1 MAEAYVD
8 LFFTSA
14 SFFKKVGRIF
24 VSTKLSMSEGLRV
37 ILPCL
42 GYLTDLLNDLGVF
55 YCKYGQIL
63 LTLTEL
69 EEVDLWA

>member
-14 SFFKKVGRIF
+14 SFFKEVGRIF

-42 GYLTDLLNDLGVF
+42 GYLTVLLNDLGVF
-55 YCKYGQIL
+55 YCKYGLIL
-63 LTLTEL
+63 STRN
-69 EEVDLWA
+69 

>member
-24 VSTKLSMSEGLRV
+24 VSTKLSMSEDLRV
-37 ILPCL
+37 ILPCS
-42 GYLTDLLNDLGVF
+42 GYLTVLLNDLGVF
-55 YCKYGQIL
+55 YCKYGLIL
-63 LTLTEL
+63 STLTEL

>member
-1 MAEAYVD
+1 MAEAYFD

-24 VSTKLSMSEGLRV
+24 VSAKLSMSEGLRV

-42 GYLTDLLNDLGVF
+42 GYFTVLLND
-55 YCKYGQIL
+55 
-63 LTLTEL
+63 
-69 EEVDLWA
+69 